1 MIYRVFQILSPN
13 PTLSNDEYQ
22 TLNNFMFLFVVDI
35 FQFDKKKKK
44 YTKTYQGRTLPQ
56 CTVE

>member
-35 FQFDKKKKK
+35 FQFDKKKKNILK
-44 YTKTYQGRTLPQ
+44 RIRGVHFLSVQ
-56 CTVE
+56 